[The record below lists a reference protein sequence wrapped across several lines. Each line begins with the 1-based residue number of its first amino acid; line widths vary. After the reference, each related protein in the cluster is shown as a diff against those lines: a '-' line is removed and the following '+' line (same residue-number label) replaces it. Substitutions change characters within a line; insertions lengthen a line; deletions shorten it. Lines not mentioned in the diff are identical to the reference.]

1 MKLYR
6 VLRVRKRNNNVL
18 NYFCTHNGLF
28 EGGGNLYWMVFI
40 AAFSMLSRDPTT
52 EKENY
57 VLDVVTASMC
67 S

>member
-28 EGGGNLYWMVFI
+28 EGGGFLYWMVF
-40 AAFSMLSRDPTT
+40 M
-52 EKENY
+52 
-57 VLDVVTASMC
+57 ASFLC
-67 S
+67 YRRLPKTQRKKGEITFN